1 MQKRIPI
8 FLLLGALLTACSTVT
23 ALLPNPTPTA
33 TPALDPTPT
42 PISEPSPTPTPAF
55 SSNPYN
61 DGMTARRNGDY
72 ARAVAAFQFVLKSNP
87 VPVPSTGSGQAL
99 ASETQ
104 FRLGEAYWLNDQDAQ
119 AITTLNAYLQ
129 ANPNGAHAAETHY
142 LLADAYR
149 VLKDYPNALAQL
161 RIYRGLTQTLAGDID
176 ASIADVMA
184 LAGDSANAIKQ
195 YDLALKDATLAT
207 STRIS
212 ILMRAADLH
221 LGRTEPALAA
231 ARYDAAYAIAG
242 DARTKADLDLRAG
255 EAYAAANQLNLAVAR
270 WDDAITKYP
279 NQPGAYK
286 SLVDLVNRSA
296 AVDEYQR
303 GLVDYYAGAY
313 DAAIAAFGR
322 YLDNNG
328 ARAGDARF
336 YIAAS
341 YAGKGAYSQAI
352 DQYAALV
359 KSLSKDK
366 RVPDAYLG
374 QAGAL
379 GILGRVDDA
388 VATYKRF
395 AAAFPDNPQA
405 GEALWR
411 AASLLDRV
419 NRYTDAAGVYQEL
432 QSKYPTNSRADDA
445 LFWAGLDYY
454 QVRDLKTASALWQK
468 IAKSY
473 TKSTF
478 YSRALYWL
486 GKVAAMQGQTN
497 VAKDYWTQA
506 AALPSDYY
514 TWRASET
521 LTPTKSDTTYDLAR
535 YSMDNAADRADFEKW
550 LAGWSKSP
558 SSLPLGQLDAATRN
572 DLHFKRG
579 AELLRLDR
587 TVDARREFRLVIDSK
602 QDDPRALYALALY
615 FDDNNLYSFVIDC
628 GERIAKL
635 ASDAG
640 APAAPRL
647 LWIFRYPAYYADLVV
662 AEAKA
667 NKVEPLLYFAL
678 LRQESGFNP
687 WSTSSVGA
695 RGLGQVMPPTG
706 QDIAR
711 RLGVKDFSL
720 DQLYLPYIS
729 VRFGV
734 WYLAQDLNRF
744 DEPIY
749 ALAAY
754 NAGTGRVRDWQ
765 RSDLDLAVE
774 EISLSETSLYIRIV
788 YSNWRQYQQ
797 IYK

>member
-1 MQKRIPI
+1 MKKRIV
-8 FLLLGALLTACSTVT
+8 FLVLFGVVLTACSTAT
-23 ALLPNPTPTA
+23 ALLPNSTPTA
-33 TPALDPTPT
+33 TPTPETTPT
-42 PISEPSPTPTPAF
+42 RPPDPSPTPTPAF

-61 DGMTARRNGDY
+61 DGMAARRNGDY

-87 VPVPSTGSGQAL
+87 GADL
-99 ASETQ
+99 ASETL
-104 FRLGEAYWLNDQDAQ
+104 FRLGEAYWLDDQDTQ
-119 AITTLNAYLQ
+119 AITTLNEYLQ
-129 ANPNGAHAAETHY
+129 TNPSGAHAAETHY

-161 RIYRGLTQTLAGDID
+161 RTYRGLTQTLAGDID

-184 LAGDSANAIKQ
+184 LAGDTDNAIKH
-195 YDLALKDATLAT
+195 YDLALKDTTLSD
-207 STRIS
+207 STRLS
-212 ILMRAADLH
+212 IMMRVADVY
-221 LGRTEPALAA
+221 LGRAQPALAA

-255 EAYAAANQLNLAVAR
+255 EAYAAASQLSLAIAR

-279 NQPGAYK
+279 DQPGAYK

-303 GLVDYYAGAY
+303 GLVDFYAGAY

-322 YLDNNG
+322 YLNDNG
-328 ARAGDARF
+328 VRAGDAHYF
-336 YIAAS
+336 IAAS
-341 YAGKGAYSQAI
+341 YGGKGAYSQAI
-352 DQYAALV
+352 NEYASLI
-359 KSLSKDK
+359 KSLPKDK

-388 VATYKRF
+388 VATYKKL
-395 AAAFPDNPQA
+395 AAVFPDSSQA
-405 GEALWR
+405 SDALWR

-419 NRYTDAAGVYQEL
+419 NRYTDAANIYQEL
-432 QSKYPTNSRADDA
+432 QAKYPSNSHADDA

-454 QVRDLKTASALWQK
+454 QIKDLKNASALWQK

-486 GKVAAMQGQTN
+486 GKVAAAQRQNTAAN
-497 VAKDYWTQA
+497 NYWTQA
-506 AALPSDYY
+506 AELPSDYY
-514 TWRASET
+514 TWRASEQ
-521 LTPTKSDTTYDLAR
+521 LTPIKSTTSYDLTR
-535 YSMDNAADRADFEKW
+535 YMMDNATDRADFEKW
-550 LAGWSKSP
+550 LAGWSKS
-558 SSLPLGQLDAATRN
+558 SSPVPLGQLDAATRN
-572 DLHFKRG
+572 NLHFKRG
-579 AELLRLDR
+579 VELLQLDR
-587 TVDARREFRLVIDSK
+587 TVDARLEFRTVIANS
-602 QDDPRALYALALY
+602 QDNPRTLYALALY

-635 ASDAG
+635 AASADAS
-640 APAAPRL
+640 AAPRL
-647 LWIFRYPAYYADLVV
+647 LWMFRYPTYYADLVV
-662 AEAKA
+662 PQAQA
-667 NKVEPLLYFAL
+667 NKVDPLLYFAL
-678 LRQESGFNP
+678 LKQESGFNP

-695 RGLGQVMPPTG
+695 RGLGQVMPTTG
-706 QDIAR
+706 QDIAQ
-711 RLGVKDFSL
+711 RLGVKNFSL
-720 DQLYLPYIS
+720 DELYLPYVSI
-729 VRFGV
+729 RFGV
-734 WYLAQDLNRF
+734 WYFAQDLNRF
-744 DEPIY
+744 NEPIY

-754 NAGTGRVRDWQ
+754 NAGTGRVKDWQ

>member
-1 MQKRIPI
+1 MKNRIV
-8 FLLLGALLTACSTVT
+8 FLLLLGVLLTACSTVT
-23 ALLPNPTPTA
+23 ALLPNSTPTA
-33 TPALDPTPT
+33 APTSETTPT
-42 PISEPSPTPTPAF
+42 RLPDPSPTPTPAF

-72 ARAVAAFQFVLKSNP
+72 ARAVAAFQLVLKSNP
-87 VPVPSTGSGQAL
+87 APDL

-104 FRLGEAYWLNDQDAQ
+104 FRLGEADWLDDQDTQ
-119 AITTLNAYLQ
+119 AVTTLNAYLQ
-129 ANPNGAHAAETHY
+129 ANPSGAHAAETHY

-161 RIYRGLTQTLAGDID
+161 RTYRGLTPTLAGDID
-176 ASIADVMA
+176 ATLADVMA
-184 LAGDSANAIKQ
+184 LAGDTDHAIKQ
-195 YDLALKDATLAT
+195 YDLALKDTTLSD
-207 STRIS
+207 STRLS
-212 ILMRAADLH
+212 ILMRVADVY
-221 LGRTEPALAA
+221 LGRTQPALAA

-255 EAYAAANQLNLAVAR
+255 EAYAAASQLSLAIAR

-279 NQPGAYK
+279 DQPGAYK

-313 DAAIAAFGR
+313 DAAIAALGR
-322 YLDNNG
+322 YLNDNG
-328 ARAGDARF
+328 TRAGDAHYF
-336 YIAAS
+336 IAAS
-341 YAGKGAYSQAI
+341 YGGKGAYSQAI
-352 DQYAALV
+352 NEYAALIQ
-359 KSLSKDK
+359 SLPKDK

-388 VATYKRF
+388 VATYKKL
-395 AAAFPDNPQA
+395 AAAFPDSSQA

-419 NRYTDAAGVYQEL
+419 NRYTDAANVYQEL
-432 QSKYPTNSRADDA
+432 QAQYPSNSHADDA

-454 QVRDLKTASALWQK
+454 QVKDLKNASALWQK

-486 GKVAAMQGQTN
+486 GKVAAAQGQTT
-497 VAKDYWTQA
+497 AARDYWTQA

-514 TWRASET
+514 TWRASEQ
-521 LTPTKSDTTYDLAR
+521 LTPTKSTTSYDLAR
-535 YSMDNAADRADFEKW
+535 YAMDGAADRADFEKW
-550 LAGWSKSP
+550 LAGWSKGGSVT
-558 SSLPLGQLDAATRN
+558 STIDAATRDN
-572 DLHFKRG
+572 LHFKRG

-587 TVDARREFRLVIDSK
+587 TVDARREFQTVIANN
-602 QDDPRALYALALY
+602 QDNPRTLYALALY
-615 FDDNNLYSFVIDC
+615 FDENNLYSLVVDC

-635 ASDAG
+635 AASAG
-640 APAAPRL
+640 APDAPRL
-647 LWIFRYPAYYADLVV
+647 VWMFRFPTFYADLVV
-662 AEAKA
+662 PQAQA
-667 NKVEPLLYFAL
+667 NKVDPLLYFAL
-678 LRQESGFNP
+678 LKQESSFNP
-687 WSTSSVGA
+687 WSTSSAGA
-695 RGLGQVMPPTG
+695 RGLGQVMPATG
-706 QDIAR
+706 QDIAQ
-711 RLGVKDFSL
+711 RLGVRNFSL
-720 DQLYLPYIS
+720 DQLYLPYVSI
-729 VRFGV
+729 RFGV
-734 WYLAQDLNRF
+734 WYFAQDLKRF
-744 DEPIY
+744 NEPIY

-754 NAGTGRVRDWQ
+754 NAGTGRVKDWQ

-774 EISLSETSLYIRIV
+774 EIALSQTSLYVRIV

-797 IYK
+797 IYQ

>member
-1 MQKRIPI
+1 MQRQIVF
-8 FLLLGALLTACSTVT
+8 FLLLGVLLTACSTMT
-23 ALLPNPTPTA
+23 APLPNSTPTA
-33 TPALDPTPT
+33 ALTPETTPT
-42 PISEPSPTPTPAF
+42 LTPEPTSTPTPAF

-72 ARAVAAFQFVLKSNP
+72 ARAVAAFQFVLQSHP
-87 VPVPSTGSGQAL
+87 APDL
-99 ASETQ
+99 AAEAQ

-119 AITTLNAYLQ
+119 AITTLNAYQQ
-129 ANPNGAHAAETHY
+129 ANPTGAHAAETHY

-149 VLKDYPNALAQL
+149 VVKDYPNALAQL
-161 RIYRGLTQTLAGDID
+161 RLYRGLTQTLAGDID
-176 ASIADVMA
+176 GSIADVMA
-184 LAGDSANAIKQ
+184 LAGDSENAIKQ

-212 ILMRAADLH
+212 ILMRAADVH

-231 ARYDAAYAIAG
+231 ARYDAAYALAG

-255 EAYAAANQLNLAVAR
+255 EAYAAANQLNLAIAR
-270 WDDAITKYP
+270 WNDAITKFP
-279 NQPGAYK
+279 DQPGAYK
-286 SLVDLVNRSA
+286 SLVDLVNRRA
-296 AVDEYQR
+296 AVDDLQR
-303 GLVDYYAGAY
+303 GLVDYYASAY

-322 YLDNNG
+322 YLDNHG
-328 ARAGDARF
+328 ARAGDAH
-336 YIAAS
+336 YYLGAS
-341 YAGKGAYSQAI
+341 YSGKGAYSQAI
-352 DQYAALV
+352 NEYNTIIQ
-359 KSLSKDK
+359 SLPKDP

-374 QAGAL
+374 KAGAL
-379 GILGRVDDA
+379 GLLGQVDDA
-388 VATYKRF
+388 VATYKKF
-395 AAAFPDNPQA
+395 AAAFPDNAQA
-405 GEALWR
+405 SEALWR
-411 AASLLDRV
+411 AGLLLDRV
-419 NRYTDAAGVYQEL
+419 NRYTDAAAVYTEL
-432 QSKYPTNSRADDA
+432 QTQYPASSRADDA

-454 QVRDLKTASALWQK
+454 QVKDLQTASALWQK
-468 IAKSY
+468 ITKTY
-473 TKSTF
+473 TQSTF

-486 GKVAAMQGQTN
+486 GKIAQMQGQTAA
-497 VAKDYWTQA
+497 AKNYWTQA

-514 TWRASET
+514 TWRAQEA
-521 LTPTKSDTTYDLAR
+521 LTPAPSNTTYDPAR
-535 YSMDNAADRADFEKW
+535 YAMDNAADRAAFEKW
-550 LAGWSKSP
+550 LAGWSHSP
-558 SSLPLGQLDAATRN
+558 SALPLGQLDAATRN

-635 ASDAG
+635 AAAAG

-647 LWIFRYPAYYADLVV
+647 LWMFRYPTYYADLVV

-667 NKVEPLLYFAL
+667 NKIDPLLYFAL

-695 RGLGQVMPPTG
+695 RGLGQVMPSTG

-711 RLGVKDFSL
+711 RLGAKNFSL
-720 DQLYLPYIS
+720 DDLYLPYIS
-729 VRFGV
+729 IRFGV
-734 WYLAQDLNRF
+734 WYFAQDLNRF
-744 DEPIY
+744 NEPIY

-754 NAGTGRVRDWQ
+754 NAGTGRVKDWQ
-765 RSDLDLAVE
+765 RADLDLAVE
-774 EISLSETSLYIRIV
+774 EISLSETSLYVRLV